1 MRYYIYSLKRLYR
14 AVDYIYK
21 YYLKFIQLQYKLF
34 TSLISL
40 KKKNIKKNIFFFIF
54 FFNNEKIKYL
64 KKFIV
69 NRIYKQIF
77 FLKNFDIYKKK
88 YFNFF
93 FFNLNKKIDSKYYFF
108 LRKKISLL
116 NIFIKM
122 RFFFNLD
129 NFFFLFIVQCLII

>member
-1 MRYYIYSLKRLYR
+1 VYSLKRLYR
-14 AVDYIYK
+14 AADYICK
-21 YYLKFIQLQYKLF
+21 YYLKYIQLQYKLF
-34 TSLISL
+34 ISLISL

-64 KKFIV
+64 KRFIV
-69 NRIYKQIF
+69 NKIYRQIF

-93 FFNLNKKIDSKYYFF
+93 FFNLYKKMDYKYYSF

-122 RFFFNLD
+122 RFFLNLD
-129 NFFFLFIVQCLII
+129 NFFFLFIFQCLII